1 MIKNIFTLVFC
12 ALVFSALSAQH
23 TFSIVA
29 IDGTT
34 GEIGTAGA
42 TCLTSQDCNGCGG
55 AIIITEIVA
64 GMGAINAQAQICL
77 PNVNLN
83 SGIQMIEQ
91 GRGAD
96 EVLGGLLDNDLCT
109 SGGVSARQY
118 GIATMGS
125 SGEIDIAAYTG
136 STTLDYANHITGPN
150 YSIQGNILIGPEVL
164 SGMEDGFLN
173 TPGSLAEK
181 LMGAMQGAKIPGAD
195 ARCLAEGLS
204 SRSSFLR
211 VLPAEGDA
219 GRLDIIVPSTVNNVD
234 PIDSL
239 QTLFTQRFQTTS
251 VRIVEPNTILKLSPN
266 PAVSGITF
274 QHMESVFEQGS
285 VYFYTSNG
293 VLLQQNDLLKD
304 PIDIGTLPEGLVF
317 YQAYS
322 KDGLSTTSGKIIIKN
337 KK

>member
-1 MIKNIFTLVFC
+1 
-12 ALVFSALSAQH
+12 
-23 TFSIVA
+23 
-29 IDGTT
+29 
-34 GEIGTAGA
+34 
-42 TCLTSQDCNGCGG
+42 
-55 AIIITEIVA
+55 
-64 GMGAINAQAQICL
+64 
-77 PNVNLN
+77 
-83 SGIQMIEQ
+83 
-91 GRGAD
+91 
-96 EVLGGLLDNDLCT
+96 
-109 SGGVSARQY
+109 
-118 GIATMGS
+118 MGS

-150 YSIQGNILIGPEVL
+150 YAIQGNILIGPEVL